1 MKKQKNQKNNF
12 VLGAGISGLS
22 AQRSL
27 QKKGVD
33 IESFESNP
41 LPGGLTKSLY
51 TGDFTFDHT
60 GHLLHLAKH
69 DSPEHL
75 LTDTNN
81 RHWLN
86 IQRKAGIFINN
97 KIIPAPFQY
106 NIGSLDDGLRDF
118 CIDSFESRKNIDDP
132 QNLDEYFESNF
143 GHGINSLFLTPYN
156 EKLYD
161 EPISSFSLET
171 ISRFFPKPDINL
183 IRDGFNSKPMDDSG
197 YNSRFWYPEK
207 KGIQVLVDSLSK
219 DLDINLNC
227 KVEKID
233 LDSKSILIQGKEY
246 KYNNLVSSIP
256 LKTFIGLTDDK
267 DLELLASNL
276 SISSTKVFNIGY
288 SNIPDSTYE
297 GYHWIYFP
305 EKKYKF
311 HRIGFYSNFS
321 KLAAPK
327 GCTSLYVEVGY
338 SETVS
343 PNLKTE
349 IINQL
354 EGIGVIKN
362 NQIEC
367 INEFNM
373 KDSYVKFLHGSKE
386 SALELIRKLEYKNI
400 YKIGRYG
407 RWDYNSM
414 EDSILDGQDVHR
426 RMSQ

>member
-1 MKKQKNQKNNF
+1 MKNLNKKVSNF

-22 AQRSL
+22 AQKSL
-27 QKKGVD
+27 QKKGLD
-33 IESFESNP
+33 IKSFESNP
-41 LPGGLTKSLY
+41 LQGGLTKSLY

-75 LTDTNN
+75 LNN
-81 RHWLN
+81 TKNSHWLN
-86 IQRKAGIFINN
+86 IQRKAGIFISN

-106 NIGSLDDGLRDF
+106 NIGSLNNEQRDF
-118 CIDSFESRKNIDDP
+118 CIDSFESKENILNPKNL
-132 QNLDEYFESNF
+132 NEYFESNF

-171 ISRFFPKPDINL
+171 ISRFFPKPDTKL
-183 IRDGFNSKPMDDSG
+183 IRQGFSSKPIDDSG

-207 KGIQVLVDSLSK
+207 KGIQVLVDSLSEG
-219 DLDINLNC
+219 LDINLNS

-233 LDSKSILIQGKEY
+233 LNSKNILIQGKEY
-246 KYNNLVSSIP
+246 AYDNLVSSIP

-267 DLELLASNL
+267 EMQLLASKL

-288 SNIPDSTYE
+288 SDIPDSKFE

-311 HRIGFYSNFS
+311 HRVGFYSNFS
-321 KLAAPK
+321 NLAAPK

-338 SETVS
+338 SDNVS
-343 PNLKTE
+343 SNLRDE

-354 EGIGVIKN
+354 EEIGVIKN
-362 NQIEC
+362 NKIEC

-386 SALELIRKLEYKNI
+386 SSIALIKLLEKKGI

-414 EDSILDGQDVHR
+414 EDSILDGRDVHR
-426 RMSQ
+426 RMAL

>member
-1 MKKQKNQKNNF
+1 MANQKNNF
-12 VLGAGISGLS
+12 ILGAGISGLS
-22 AQRSL
+22 AQKSL
-27 QKKGVD
+27 KEKGLK

-51 TGDFTFDHT
+51 SGDFTFDHT

-75 LTDTNN
+75 LQNTQNK
-81 RHWLN
+81 HWLN
-86 IQRKAGIFINN
+86 IQRKAGIFISNQ
-97 KIIPAPFQY
+97 IIPAPFQY
-106 NIGSLDDGLRDF
+106 NIGSLPKKLKEF
-118 CIDSFESRKNIDDP
+118 CIDSFESRKIIENP
-132 QNLDEYFESNF
+132 KNLNEYFESNF
-143 GHGINSLFLTPYN
+143 GDGINSLFLTPYN

-171 ISRFFPKPDINL
+171 ISRFFPKPDIDL
-183 IRDGFNSKPMDDSG
+183 IRNGFKEKSVDDTG

-233 LDSKSILIQGKEY
+233 LKSKNILIQGKEY
-246 KYNNLVSSIP
+246 SFENLISSIP
-256 LKTFIGLTDDK
+256 LKTFIGLTEDK
-267 DLELLASNL
+267 ELKALASDL

-288 SNIPDSTYE
+288 SAVPDDLFE

-311 HRIGFYSNFS
+311 HRVGFYSNFS
-321 KLAAPK
+321 NLAAPK
-327 GCTSLYVEVGY
+327 GCTSMYVEIGY
-338 SETVS
+338 SK
-343 PNLKTE
+343 NLSSDLRDE
-349 IINQL
+349 VIAQL
-354 EGIGVIKN
+354 EDIGIIKK

-367 INEFNM
+367 ISEFNM

-386 SALELIRKLEYKNI
+386 SSNRILKNLEAQNI

-414 EDSILDGQDVHR
+414 EDSILDGQGVYE
-426 RMSQ
+426 RMFS